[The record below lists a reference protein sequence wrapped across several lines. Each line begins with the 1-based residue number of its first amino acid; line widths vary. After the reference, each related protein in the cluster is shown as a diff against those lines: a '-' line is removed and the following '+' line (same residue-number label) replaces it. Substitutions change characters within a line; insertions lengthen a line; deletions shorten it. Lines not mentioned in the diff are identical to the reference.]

1 MPNQR
6 QSFVFSSKK
15 HQQGISLIVILV
27 VVMLAM
33 LLALWAARSALFN
46 QIIVSNDADYQRAF
60 SAAQAM
66 LQDAELDIL
75 RMQPNGNN
83 CVKNSS
89 KPQVCRASGVLYPP
103 TGAEEIGPL
112 LSKLSALNISPD
124 TPPCKDGLCSKRPD
138 PQDFWN
144 NDALLTNML
153 KDTVGA
159 RYGQYTGAK
168 AATGTNEIGASG
180 NSILNESGNG
190 KKGAWY
196 WIEVLPYSASA
207 TSGNLIAGNST
218 DILPL
223 TIDPL
228 VVYRIT
234 AIAYGRKSG
243 TRVVLQQTFAP
254 QKLKN

>member
-89 KPQVCRASGVLYPP
+89 KPQVCR
-103 TGAEEIGPL
+103 
-112 LSKLSALNISPD
+112 
-124 TPPCKDGLCSKRPD
+124 
-138 PQDFWN
+138 
-144 NDALLTNML
+144 
-153 KDTVGA
+153 
-159 RYGQYTGAK
+159 
-168 AATGTNEIGASG
+168 
-180 NSILNESGNG
+180 
-190 KKGAWY
+190 
-196 WIEVLPYSASA
+196 
-207 TSGNLIAGNST
+207 TSGDGRSRRQ
-218 DILPL
+218 
-223 TIDPL
+223 
-228 VVYRIT
+228 RIT
-234 AIAYGRKSG
+234 RNRKLWQGRHRKW
-243 TRVVLQQTFAP
+243 VPL
-254 QKLKN
+254 